1 MLTFR
6 KEQFL
11 AEEIQNDLLAV
22 LEKMESFCEEID
34 SDISN
39 KQLAQIKSVYNRAKK
54 LNKYMNDVVGY
65 NNTPEELEQE
75 KNSFYYRYHYLTEK
89 QKKQVAKISYLLS
102 KSNVIDGVT
111 ARLEGLKVE
120 DLDLFCSLFGISY
133 DASGWGTWNWIE
145 FLKDDKKLSREDLIK
160 LGAAFDFDRDELK
173 SNTEEKDVEK
183 TPEVEEALEEYGYG
197 FVEPNGN
204 FIESD
209 FGTHTSKAYEIIKEK
224 GFHEEWKKLKK
235 ESDKYDSPVD
245 FLVYVKKYILMHNPI
260 MGGLGETIAQTPD
273 RITKAQREF
282 LYDYYTREG
291 NKSLAEYYLGE
302 E

>member
-102 KSNVIDGVT
+102 KSNVIDGMT

-120 DLDLFCSLFGISY
+120 DLDLFCSLFEISY

-145 FLKDDKKLSREDLIK
+145 FLKDDKKLSKEDLIK

-173 SNTEEKDVEK
+173 SNTEEKDVEE
-183 TPEVEEALEEYGYG
+183 TPEIEEALEEYGYG

-209 FGTHTSKAYEIIKEK
+209 FGTHTDKAYEIIKEK
-224 GFHEEWKKLKK
+224 GFYEEWEKSKK

-260 MGGLGETIAQTPD
+260 MGGLGETIAQTPN